1 MAKSESGSQDRKSV
15 TQHIPSCSSRPSVEV
30 KVFVAYVFF
39 AGYRHSIC
47 FHVCSE
53 VLVIVA
59 WVFHISLSLGN
70 PLGMIH

>member
-1 MAKSESGSQDRKSV
+1 MSGQVRKWDRKSV
-15 TQHIPSCSSRPSVEV
+15 TQHIPSCSSRPPVEV
-30 KVFVAYVFF
+30 KVFVAYVLFV
-39 AGYRHSIC
+39 GYRHSIC

-59 WVFHISLSLGN
+59 LVFHISLPLGN